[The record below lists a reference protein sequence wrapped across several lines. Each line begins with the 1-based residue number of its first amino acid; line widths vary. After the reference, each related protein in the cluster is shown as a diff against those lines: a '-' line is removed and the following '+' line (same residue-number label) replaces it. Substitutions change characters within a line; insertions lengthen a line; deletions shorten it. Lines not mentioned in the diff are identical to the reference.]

1 MYQRQAASIKLK
13 AKRLNT
19 ALKTK
24 ATVGLNKN
32 FLLTFYNHMQPS
44 SKQSLENSPSKL
56 QPSGV
61 PSTVHPCGSYLLEQL
76 RANFQVMYFTFSNYM
91 YNIYQIYLVLEENL
105 KQPGKTA

>member
-56 QPSGV
+56 QPSGA
-61 PSTVHPCGSYLLEQL
+61 PQL
-76 RANFQVMYFTFSNYM
+76 CT
-91 YNIYQIYLVLEENL
+91 LVEVTSWNSWELIS
-105 KQPGKTA
+105 K